1 MLLVG
6 DSTMLQASVTLMSMI
21 TTYGGKCASQITF
34 GLSNFVVGIIII
46 TIINIFIIII
56 IIIIII
62 AETPGTL
69 IDYVDKVIPDIIIV
83 NFGAWTRD
91 FRQFEGYFNGIMV
104 LIIIT
109 IIIILILIII
119 TITIIT
125 TGAS

>member
-1 MLLVG
+1 
-6 DSTMLQASVTLMSMI
+6 MLQTSVTLMSMI

-34 GLSNFVVGIIII
+34 GLSNFVVGINY
-46 TIINIFIIII
+46 NIFIIMIV
-56 IIIIII
+56 IIIII
-62 AETPGTL
+62 AESPGTL
-69 IDYVDKVIPDIIIV
+69 VDYVDKVIPDIIIV

>member
-46 TIINIFIIII
+46 TIIIIFIIMIVII
-56 IIIIII
+56 TII

-91 FRQFEGYFNGIMV
+91 FRQFEGYFTGIMV
-104 LIIIT
+104 LIS
-109 IIIILILIII
+109 LL
-119 TITIIT
+119 
-125 TGAS
+125 SLLFLLLQL